1 MKKLIIALMLFGAVS
16 AVQAQSKVKEKDLIG
31 EWELVIDLD
40 EVRDELEEEL
50 EEEEHWLV
58 GRFAKSISN
67 FALDIVEGIDI
78 TMDFRDNGEVK
89 IIIEV
94 MGEREI
100 EYSEWFINDDGE
112 LIIEDDDND
121 RWRRNRNSRVGIA
134 DADVWM
140 MEGGKLQAYEKGR
153 RGRLEKK
160 KEVYMRKI

>member
-1 MKKLIIALMLFGAVS
+1 MLFGTVS

-89 IIIEV
+89 IIVEV
-94 MGEREI
+94 MGEREV
-100 EYSEWFINDDGE
+100 EYSEWFINDEGE
-112 LIIEDDDND
+112 LIIEDND
-121 RWRRNRNSRVGIA
+121 RWRRNRNSRVDID

-140 MEGGKLQAYEKGR
+140 MEDGKLQAYEKGR